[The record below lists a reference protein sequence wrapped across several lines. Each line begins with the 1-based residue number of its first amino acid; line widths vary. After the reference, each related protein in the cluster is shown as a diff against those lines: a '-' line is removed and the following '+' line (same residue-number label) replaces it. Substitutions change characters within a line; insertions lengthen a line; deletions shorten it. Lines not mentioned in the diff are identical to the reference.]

1 MTIEHSENRFP
12 VCTQLKQ
19 ATKRLTLK
27 IRFLSLIFI
36 ILLSNLSFA
45 GETIIEVITIYNRSA
60 SEIQPLIGPMLE
72 NTDRVIADGSN
83 LIVKTTPE
91 RLNEIKKF
99 INGLDTRMNNL
110 IISVIQSR
118 HTTAEEL
125 NAAARVNLNIPI
137 EDLSK
142 SSGRITGHYDQ
153 AQKQS
158 AKESTQTIRTLEGNT
173 AYIKAGNAYPIQ
185 NVQIYNSGYG
195 YPAVSTSTEF
205 IDAATGFAV
214 TPKLAGQQAILDVS
228 PWSDNANTRGQIE
241 TQSAQA
247 TLRVNLGEWV
257 ELGGID
263 ETSQHGINGNLA
275 NNRQTSENR
284 LRILVKVDMAD

>member
-1 MTIEHSENRFP
+1 MTIEHSENRVP

-45 GETIIEVITIYNRSA
+45 GETIIEVITIYNRPA
-60 SEIQPLIGPMLE
+60 SEIQPLIGPILE

-83 LIVKTTPE
+83 LIVRTTPE

-99 INGLDTRMNNL
+99 INSLDTRLNNL

-137 EDLSK
+137 ENISK

-185 NVQIYNSGYG
+185 NVQKQ
-195 YPAVSTSTEF
+195 TENF
-205 IDAATGFAV
+205 
-214 TPKLAGQQAILDVS
+214 S
-228 PWSDNANTRGQIE
+228 
-241 TQSAQA
+241 
-247 TLRVNLGEWV
+247 
-257 ELGGID
+257 
-263 ETSQHGINGNLA
+263 
-275 NNRQTSENR
+275 
-284 LRILVKVDMAD
+284 